1 MRLTVIGTGYVG
13 LVTGACFADAGH
25 EVLCVDTNIKK
36 ISNLKKNI
44 LPIYEEGLE
53 KIVNSNIKKKRL
65 MFTSSYKQAAKFSKI
80 IFIAVD
86 TPPKKNGQANLES
99 IEKFC
104 DEITKYL
111 NEDKILVEKST
122 VPVGTSKYISKRI
135 KKNLNK
141 LKKDFNISIVSN
153 PEFLREGNAIEDFT
167 RPDRII
173 VGSDIP
179 EHKQLFAEIYQPFNR
194 KFNKLIFMS
203 VEAAELTKYAA
214 NSFLATKISFM
225 NELSRLS
232 DKLKIDIEDVRKGIG
247 SDPRIGKDF
256 LYPGCGYGG
265 SCFPKDISALKSI
278 FKASRVQS
286 SILDAVDT
294 VNKQQKSYILQKLKN
309 HYKTL
314 KGKTITIWG
323 LTFKPKTD
331 DIRFAPS
338 IEIIDLLL
346 KNNVK
351 IQAYDPVGSLSNLFT
366 KNYREYS
373 NAIDALK
380 HSDALVICTEW
391 REFWSIDPKIFKKY
405 MKSACIFDG
414 RNIYSPEKMQSHGI
428 SYFGIGRGL

>member
-53 KIVNSNIKKKRL
+53 NIVNLNIKKKRL
-65 MFTSSYKQAAKFSKI
+65 LFTSSYKQAAQFSKI

-141 LKKDFNISIVSN
+141 LKKDFNISVVSN

-265 SCFPKDISALKSI
+265 SCFPKDIAALKSI

-314 KGKTITIWG
+314 KGKSITIWG

-346 KNNVK
+346 KN
-351 IQAYDPVGSLSNLFT
+351 
-366 KNYREYS
+366 
-373 NAIDALK
+373 
-380 HSDALVICTEW
+380 
-391 REFWSIDPKIFKKY
+391 
-405 MKSACIFDG
+405 M
-414 RNIYSPEKMQSHGI
+414 
-428 SYFGIGRGL
+428 